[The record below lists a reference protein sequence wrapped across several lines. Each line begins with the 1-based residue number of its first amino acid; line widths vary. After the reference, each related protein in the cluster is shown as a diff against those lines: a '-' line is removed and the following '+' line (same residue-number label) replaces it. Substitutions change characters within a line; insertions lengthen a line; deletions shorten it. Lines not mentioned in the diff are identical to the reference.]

1 LNDRAG
7 ASIVSDGLI
16 DDSIAQTAIPGGWTD
31 RSVAVGPFVFQLWTP
46 ADPDELLNQLDE
58 SATNLPQHLADPY
71 WAKLWPAAPL
81 LAVAVVRNP
90 PARGTRVL
98 ELGSGSG
105 LVGIAAL
112 AAGLDVT
119 FSDYVPLAVELAL
132 ANARRNGFKRA
143 KGAVLDW
150 RSAAGAEDERFEL
163 ILAADV
169 TYDRVNLDPLL
180 DTVDRRLVPAGQAW
194 FGDAGR
200 SPAAD
205 FVTRAAARGWWVSLY
220 DEHDVSAIDCNL
232 GSYRRI
238 VLTREQC

>member
-1 LNDRAG
+1 MG
-7 ASIVSDGLI
+7 
-16 DDSIAQTAIPGGWTD
+16 DSIARTAIPGGWAD
-31 RSVAVGPFVFQLWTP
+31 RSVAVGPFLFQLWTP

-58 SATNLPQHLADPY
+58 SAANLPPHLADPY

-81 LAVAVVRNP
+81 LAAAVVRNP

-98 ELGSGSG
+98 ELGCGSG

-119 FSDYVPLAVELAL
+119 FSDYVPLAIELAL
-132 ANARRNGFKRA
+132 ANARRNGFLHA
-143 KGAVLDW
+143 KGVVLDW
-150 RSAAGAEDERFEL
+150 RSADGAEEERFDL

-169 TYDRVNLDPLL
+169 TYDRENLIPLL
-180 DTVDRRLVPAGQAW
+180 DTLDRRLAPAGQAW

-205 FVTRAAARGWWVSLY
+205 FVTRAGARGWRVVLF
-220 DEHDVSAIDCNL
+220 DEHDRPATRCDL

>member
-1 LNDRAG
+1 
-7 ASIVSDGLI
+7 VSEGLI
-16 DDSIAQTAIPGGWTD
+16 GNSIAQTAIPGGWTD
-31 RSVAVGPFVFQLWTP
+31 RSVAVGPFLFQLWTP

-81 LAVAVVRNP
+81 LADAVVRNP

-98 ELGSGSG
+98 ELGCGSG

-143 KGAVLDW
+143 NGIVLDW

-169 TYDRVNLDPLL
+169 TYDRENLNPLL
-180 DTVDRRLVPAGQAW
+180 DTVERRLAPAGKAW

-200 SPAAD
+200 SPASD
-205 FVTRAAARGWWVSLY
+205 FVTRAAARGWRVVLF
-220 DEHDVSAIDCNL
+220 DEHDRPATSCEL
-232 GSYRRI
+232 GCYRRI
-238 VLTREQC
+238 ALTRERC